1 MPVWTP
7 PNSSGTLGSIQ
18 LPSPRPQSLTPE
30 MYRDRLAARIN
41 RLVSAEEPGTAR
53 RLLRAMEE
61 PDGLMVPE
69 DLSTVGA
76 LMVEASNWLRDR
88 AGMPSDPVPAARLK
102 PQLETGAA
110 LASET
115 LEEFLMELYLTRS

>member
-1 MPVWTP
+1 VWTP
-7 PNSSGTLGSIQ
+7 PNSSGTLGSIL
-18 LPSPRPQSLTPE
+18 LPSPRPQALTPE
-30 MYRDRLAARIN
+30 MYRDRLAARID
-41 RLVSAEEPGTAR
+41 RLVSAEEPEAAR

-61 PDGLMVPE
+61 TDGLMVPE

-76 LMVEASNWLRDR
+76 LMVETSNWLRDR
-88 AGMPSDPVPAARLK
+88 AGMPSDPVPAARLT
-102 PQLETGAA
+102 PSLEAGPA